1 MALSWSFSSD
11 RCFRRC
17 QRQYYFREIAA
28 WHNAKDTLRREA
40 FLLKQLKTMELW
52 RGLLVHEGIE
62 CFVIPYI
69 QAAQAVDW
77 DDVIVKTTAMANQQ
91 FAFSSAKRYRE
102 KGITK
107 SKAGKE
113 YCALLPHE
121 RGETISQEALES
133 IYSSI
138 ERCFRN
144 LARMDELWA
153 ELRNCGKMWAELPVR
168 VDYEGVG
175 LEARLDLLFFRSR
188 NKATII
194 DWKAYESQAGSDAH
208 LQTALY
214 GWSLCRHPKWF
225 VQNAEDIQLIEV
237 QLLDGQLIRHP
248 TSQASFEE
256 LEDRVYRS
264 ICEIRSLCGDGLYA
278 EQDLSDY
285 QFASN
290 PNNCQYCPFR
300 PLCSGV

>member
-1 MALSWSFSSD
+1 MALSWSFSAE

-28 WHNAKDTLRREA
+28 WHNAKDPLRREA
-40 FLLKQLKTMELW
+40 FVLKQLKTLELW

-62 CFVIPYI
+62 RFVVPCLEAG
-69 QAAQAVDW
+69 QRVDW
-77 DDVIVKTTAMANQQ
+77 DNAIVQTIATANQQ
-91 FAFSSAKRYRE
+91 VAFSAAKRYRA
-102 KGITK
+102 KGVTK
-107 SKAGKE
+107 TGAGHE

-121 RGETISQEALES
+121 RGEIIPPEALEDV
-133 IYSSI
+133 YSTI

-144 LARMDELWA
+144 LSKMEELWG
-153 ELRNCGKMWAELPVR
+153 EVRDCGRMWAELPVR
-168 VDYEGVG
+168 VDYDGVS
-175 LEARLDLLFFRSR
+175 LEARLDLLFFRKYG
-188 NKATII
+188 NPTII

-214 GWSLCRHPKWF
+214 GWSLCQHPKWS
-225 VQNAEDIQLIEV
+225 VHHAEDVELLEV

-248 TSQASFEE
+248 STTEGFRE
-256 LEDRVYRS
+256 LEDRIYRS
-264 ICEIRSLCGDGLYA
+264 ISEIRSLCGDGLYG

-300 PLCSGV
+300 PLCIGV